1 MFYLHADLS
10 KVGSIFLC
18 RGRIRFIF
26 QGSDLDPGFSKEPD
40 PDHLYPDPKPCLQT
54 SIHHEQTVFQTSCVQ
69 IQQIPR
75 VFFFMQSSLVFVNG
89 SSVIDSPTIP
99 FSVLTN
105 MKRAFLIQVRERMQI
120 IHIDISLL
128 ERESTE
134 R

>member
-89 SSVIDSPTIP
+89 SIVIDSPTI
-99 FSVLTN
+99 
-105 MKRAFLIQVRERMQI
+105 
-120 IHIDISLL
+120 SLL
-128 ERESTE
+128 SPDKYEKSFSYTSQRKNADNSY
-134 R
+134 